1 MTTKSYSPFFLI
13 AMDRVFLHE
22 GGYVDD
28 PSDKGGATKYGI
40 SLRFYKAEI
49 DENATKETIK
59 NLKPYEAE
67 EIYYKHFWVR
77 YSYGFLPY
85 EIGIKMFDMAVNMGG
100 RRAGKLLQ
108 KAVNQLL
115 EQSMKVKVDGI
126 VGNKTRSAINCV
138 LVDQLLE
145 CLREEQ
151 RKFYKAIVRKD
162 PSQRRFLNGWLK
174 RADF

>member
-1 MTTKSYSPFFLI
+1 MSKKSYSPFFLI
-13 AMDRVFLHE
+13 AFEHVLKHE

-28 PSDKGGATKYGI
+28 PSDNGGATKYGI
-40 SLRFYKAEI
+40 SLRFYKAEV
-49 DENATKETIK
+49 DKNATKETIK
-59 NLKPYEAE
+59 NLDVHEAE
-67 EIYYKHFWVR
+67 AIYHQYFWVR

-115 EQSMKVKVDGI
+115 EPALKVKVDGI
-126 VGNKTRSAINCV
+126 IGSKTRSAINCV

-151 RKFYKAIVRKD
+151 RKFYKAIVKKN
-162 PSQRRFLNGWLK
+162 PTQARFLKGWLK